1 MALTKIDI
9 CNQALLKVGQD
20 AVTSLDTSSATNE
33 EYIHSA
39 KLCNQFYDQALDE
52 VLRMHKWNCC
62 MKRAI
67 PARLSEA
74 PTFGYDYAYQLPNDC
89 VRIINVFDNTNQYDD
104 GMVWVVEGRK
114 IFCDYSQI
122 YLKYIAR
129 PQTVAVLDS
138 LCAQAVI
145 CNLALKLCVPLQLN
159 DDWSGRLQNELHN
172 VVLPSARSIDTIEN
186 KELMLEESNWI
197 ISRDYD
203 EPII

>member
-20 AVTSLDTSSATNE
+20 AITSLDTSSATNE

-67 PARLSEA
+67 PAQLSETPA
-74 PTFGYDYAYQLPNDC
+74 FGYDYAFQLPNDC
-89 VRIINVFDNTNQYDD
+89 VRIINVFDSADQYDD
-104 GMVWVVEGRK
+104 GMVWVVEGRA
-114 IFCDYSQI
+114 IYCDYSTI
-122 YLKYIAR
+122 YLKYVAR
-129 PQTVAVLDS
+129 PQVVSALDA

-145 CNLALKLCVPLQLN
+145 CNLALKLCIPLQLN
-159 DDWSGRLQNELHN
+159 DDWAGRLQNELHN

-186 KELMLEESNWI
+186 KELMLEESQWI
-197 ISRDYD
+197 LSRDYD